1 MISALQRLW
10 PGAALAAGE
19 SRRPVTRKQIRRL
32 YDAPE
37 SFTDLLPW
45 TEYLP
50 EHQAV
55 ALADGRSVGAF
66 FELQPAATDGQSPEY

>member
-1 MISALQRLW
+1 MISALQHLR
-10 PGAALAAGE
+10 PRAALAGGE
-19 SRRPVTRKQIRRL
+19 SRGPVTRKQIRTL
-32 YDAPE
+32 YDAPG

-45 TEYLP
+45 AEYLP

-66 FELQPAATDGQSPEY
+66 FELQPAATDGQSP